1 MNIFIT
7 FSGWLSSLAQA
18 WPGEVVSHLIAFALG
33 ALKSIVG
40 WGTRKFRNRAFHRIF
55 GVNAASQLVVGEL
68 TPTGAPFSLVKPSY
82 PNERFRARAVI
93 SRSEVRAATYLSSAV
108 SGLTTVRVATDEELK
123 SKVDISFIAI
133 GAMSNHKSRDVFEN
147 ESNQFTIFDM
157 SALRFISKLNK
168 KPLRISARPGYDYG
182 ILLKICPQAFPDRT
196 WIICSGLDEWGT
208 SGTSWFLA
216 NKWKQIHKKV
226 GDRPF
231 AALIEVRVGQD
242 ESATMQWIATDAADV
257 PTT

>member
-40 WGTRKFRNRAFHRIF
+40 WGTRKFRNRAFH
-55 GVNAASQLVVGEL
+55 
-68 TPTGAPFSLVKPSY
+68 
-82 PNERFRARAVI
+82 ERFRARAVI